1 MLLVFFAAE
10 CHSGSV
16 PTSAPVFDALEATS
30 NAVAEIADSLPD
42 WSLPTPAQGWTVAHQ
57 VAHLAW
63 TDEVSLVAATDPDGF
78 TAILQEA
85 MQDPMGFVDAGAEE
99 LADDPD
105 LRARWDRSRVAL
117 AQALR
122 AADPG
127 TPLPWFG
134 PPMRP
139 ATMANARLM
148 ETWAHGL
155 DIADAAGIAFDV
167 PAALPHV
174 AKIAYKTRDFAYT
187 VNGETPPAEPFG
199 VVLTAPDGEVIA
211 FGPGDATQ
219 RVTGSLVDFCRLA
232 TQRVNVAD
240 TDLVATGDD
249 ATHWLT
255 IAQCFA
261 GAPGS
266 GRAPQEESSK

>member
-1 MLLVFFAAE
+1 M
-10 CHSGSV
+10 

-30 NAVAEIADSLPD
+30 AAVAAIADSLTD
-42 WSLPTPAQGWTVAHQ
+42 WSLPTPAEGWTVAHQ

-63 TDEVSLVAATDPDGF
+63 TDEVSLVAATDTDGF
-78 TAILQEA
+78 TAILQQA
-85 MQDPMGFVDAGAEE
+85 MQDPVGFVDAGAAE
-99 LADDPD
+99 LAADPD
-105 LRARWDRSRVAL
+105 LRARWDRARAALAVAL
-117 AQALR
+117 R
-122 AADPG
+122 EADPG

-155 DIADAAGIAFDV
+155 DIADAAGTELDIPV
-167 PAALPHV
+167 ALPHV

-187 VNGETPPAEPFG
+187 VNGETPPAEPFDVFLVAADG
-199 VVLTAPDGEVIA
+199 SELT
-211 FGPGDATQ
+211 FGPGDAAQ
-219 RVTGSLVDFCRLA
+219 RVTGSLEDFCRLA
-232 TQRVNVAD
+232 TQRINVAD

-249 ATHWLT
+249 AAHWLT

-261 GAPGS
+261 GAPGA
-266 GRAPQEESSK
+266 GRAPQGGIE